1 MTLRKVYE
9 TVRKVIIY
17 EIVCNITGE
26 RYIGST
32 IRSLDERMSN
42 HKNNQN
48 NCESKQIINRDD
60 YTKNELESF
69 NTKFELAQILKE
81 QYWLDNIEN
90 INKRRAFTNEKKYQK
105 KYHYEHKEHR
115 RIKDSMRNLKP
126 PIKCPCGGQYKP
138 RNKCQH
144 FRTIKH
150 RLYIDTQ

>member
-48 NCESKQIINRDD
+48 S
-60 YTKNELESF
+60 TKETNKNNEEEKR
-69 NTKFELAQILKE
+69 NT
-81 QYWLDNIEN
+81 
-90 INKRRAFTNEKKYQK
+90 
-105 KYHYEHKEHR
+105 
-115 RIKDSMRNLKP
+115 
-126 PIKCPCGGQYKP
+126 
-138 RNKCQH
+138 
-144 FRTIKH
+144 
-150 RLYIDTQ
+150 